1 MKRLTDPAQIDPLL
15 EESIAVLFKHSTRC
29 NISETAYQDVSAF
42 EASNPQIPVYLI
54 NVIEDRTAAQYVA
67 EQIGVP
73 HQSPQV
79 ILLQEG
85 RPVWHA
91 SHFDVAGETLQAQ
104 VETCLAPRS
113 SHTWAR

>member
-1 MKRLTDPAQIDPLL
+1 MKRLSDPAQIDGLL

-29 NISETAYQDVSAF
+29 NISETAYQDVITF
-42 EASNPQIPVYLI
+42 EASNPRVPVYLI
-54 NVIEDRTAAQYVA
+54 DVIEDRPAAQYVA
-67 EQIGVP
+67 EQVGVP

-91 SHFDVAGETLQAQ
+91 SHFDLAGEALQEQ
-104 VETCLAPRS
+104 VETCFSPLS
-113 SHTWAR
+113 